1 MKSWGDAEAAEE
13 KDEEVTEWWSQ
24 MGIPEDGG
32 WRFGVLGR
40 DHGRVMLVLEVGR
53 SGEEETE
60 RELTRWWDLQKQDFS
75 NLMMQTLRCEISDL
89 NSETYK
95 RWDLNQKWHM

>member
-1 MKSWGDAEAAEE
+1 
-13 KDEEVTEWWSQ
+13 

-40 DHGRVMLVLEVGR
+40 DHGRVVTLVLEVGR

-60 RELTRWWDLQKQDFS
+60 RELTR
-75 NLMMQTLRCEISDL
+75 
-89 NSETYK
+89 
-95 RWDLNQKWHM
+95 